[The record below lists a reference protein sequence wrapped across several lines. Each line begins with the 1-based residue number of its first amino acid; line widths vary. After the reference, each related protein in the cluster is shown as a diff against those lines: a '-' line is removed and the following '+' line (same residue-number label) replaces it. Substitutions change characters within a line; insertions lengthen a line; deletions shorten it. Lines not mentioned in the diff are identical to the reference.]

1 MTFADFKTVIESLP
15 GLYLEDLKEESRLI
29 EDLGVDEEE
38 CEYIFDMLERMLGF
52 CFSEDDAFY
61 RFAGHKPLNELVEL
75 ANANND
81 SVFD

>member
-15 GLYLEDLKEESRLI
+15 NICLDEINEESRLI
-29 EDLGVDEEE
+29 EDLGLDEEE
-38 CEYIFDMLERMLGF
+38 CEYIFDMLERILGF

-61 RFAGHKPLNELVEL
+61 RFAGHKPMKELVEM
-75 ANANND
+75 ANMEHD

>member
-1 MTFADFKTVIESLP
+1 MTFDDFKTVIESLP
-15 GLYLEDLKEESRLI
+15 DLYLEDLKEESRLI

-38 CEYIFDMLERMLGF
+38 CEYIFDMLERILGF

-61 RFAGHKPLNELVEL
+61 RFAGHKPLRELVEL
-75 ANANND
+75 ANTNND